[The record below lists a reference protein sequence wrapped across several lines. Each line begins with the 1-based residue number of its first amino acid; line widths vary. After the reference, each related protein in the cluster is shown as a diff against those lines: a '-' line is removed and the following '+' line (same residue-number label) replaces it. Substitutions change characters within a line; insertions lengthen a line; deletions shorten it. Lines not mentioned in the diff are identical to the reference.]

1 MSCLLRKQW
10 SSLEQGPQG
19 PLFPQGQQPGASRDP
34 REEASASFQARKQPL
49 RRGSERQEPGQHLR
63 TCPPT
68 APFFPEPDRPPPAGP
83 PRPSLSSRGTAA
95 GPLLSMESPTQV
107 PYIDTACPR
116 VCTFLSNTFKKQV
129 DYFLVFPFN
138 NTQAECPGEACGSLR
153 RKGRPALLVRRVLG
167 NPCGAT
173 FSVVEE
179 DVRLQKRHQGGTNPR
194 EESGS
199 Q

>member
-68 APFFPEPDRPPPAGP
+68 APFFPEPDRPTPAGP

-116 VCTFLSNTFKKQV
+116 VCMFLSNTFKKQV
-129 DYFLVFPFN
+129 FSSFPFQQHSGRVPRGGLREPPEEGKAC
-138 NTQAECPGEACGSLR
+138 TLGAEGAGKPMRGHLLSGA
-153 RKGRPALLVRRVLG
+153 GR
-167 NPCGAT
+167 
-173 FSVVEE
+173 
-179 DVRLQKRHQGGTNPR
+179 RLQKRHQGGTNPR
-194 EESGS
+194 EE
-199 Q
+199 